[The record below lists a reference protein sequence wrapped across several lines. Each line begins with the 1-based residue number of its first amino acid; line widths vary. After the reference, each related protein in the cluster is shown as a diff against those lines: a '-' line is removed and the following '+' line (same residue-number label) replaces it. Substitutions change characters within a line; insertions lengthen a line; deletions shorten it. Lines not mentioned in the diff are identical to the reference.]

1 MGMTESIANDFAL
14 PAGLIG
20 RFAVVKLWPA
30 IKTAEDECI
39 ARLKIAA
46 SALGL
51 ECIEIHAD
59 GRLIDAPNTIVT
71 KKDVDF
77 VLHLHYDT
85 PKFYDVFSFVA
96 LWNPLHFYHE
106 WGYQRTSRNLL
117 THDDFVSCS
126 SRAADDQVARM
137 VRSEMTHLPPLFNLY
152 HSTADIVYPPSLG
165 DQKLFYIGINWE
177 AINGGKSRH
186 QDVLKRLDRTGLM
199 RIYGPTIFQNVKVW
213 SGYESYVKEIP
224 FDGVSMLQEI
234 SKAGIALVL
243 SSQAHKNSELM
254 SNRLFE
260 SVAAGALVICDEN
273 KFASRYF
280 GDSLLYIDSRCSV
293 EKIFEDIQA
302 HLAWAKANPEQALA
316 KIAKAQDIFKQK
328 FSLIRNIRDLYV
340 GLKERKAHLLERQGL
355 HSDRASMRV
364 GLYLLMPEY
373 SEDVLRSHVAS
384 VGAQEYSA
392 VAPMLVV
399 DKVAVGEH
407 RARIEQIL
415 TTSSVAIEVVEIDF
429 FDYGPIGAFVSDRK
443 VGAII
448 SELLN
453 DFPRGEAVV
462 FVAPNESLFSNHL
475 QVLAGSLMRNPDRN
489 CVATAAIMKNGDAAV
504 HNVHEHIE
512 FGYHDATAPL
522 GLGRFIFRRSG
533 LAADLGIALPYLH
546 LKPLAALVGEN
557 KIFQEIPSTVV
568 IDLERPFPTGT
579 WHQMQENELLGD
591 YAPGVFAV
599 YRGFIKDLPSLA
611 MRAPLQPATTPYSR
625 FSRRW
630 IIYQME
636 ALRQMGPTARLK
648 HFGIRV
654 VKKVAVGGPRNA
666 G

>member
-1 MGMTESIANDFAL
+1 MNESMTNDFIL
-14 PAGLIG
+14 PTGLVG

-46 SALGL
+46 TALGL
-51 ECIEIHAD
+51 ECVEIHAD
-59 GRLIDAPNTIVT
+59 GRLLDAPETVVS

-96 LWNPLHFYHE
+96 LWNPLQFYHE

-126 SRAADDQVARM
+126 SRAADDHVARM
-137 VRSEMTHLPPLFNLY
+137 VRNEMTHLPPLFNLY

-186 QDVLKRLDRTGLM
+186 QDVLKRLDQTGLM
-199 RIYGPTIFQNVKVW
+199 RIYGPTIFQDVQVW
-213 SGYESYVKEIP
+213 KGYKSYVREIP

-273 KFASRYF
+273 KFASRFF

-293 EKIFEDIQA
+293 EKIFEDIQS
-302 HLAWAKANPEQALA
+302 HLAWVKTNPEQALA
-316 KIAKAQDIFKQK
+316 KIAKAQEIIKQR
-328 FSLIRNIRDLYV
+328 FTLTRNVRDLYV
-340 GLKERKAHLLERQGL
+340 GLNDRKDALLRRQGL
-355 HSDRASMRV
+355 DASKPKIQV

-373 SEDVLRSHVAS
+373 SAEVLRSHIAS
-384 VGAQEYSA
+384 VCAQEYTALSPVLVIDG
-392 VAPMLVV
+392 VAAE
-399 DKVAVGEH
+399 KN
-407 RARIEQIL
+407 RAAIEQAL
-415 TTSSVAIEVVEIDF
+415 ATSSVPIEVLEINF
-429 FDYGPIGAFVSDRK
+429 FDYGPIGAFKSERK
-443 VGAII
+443 VGAVIAD
-448 SELLN
+448 LLAEA
-453 DFPRGEAVV
+453 PRGDAVI
-462 FVAPNESLFSNHL
+462 FVAPNEVLYSNHV

-489 CVATAAIMKNGDAAV
+489 CVATAAIMKKGDAPV
-504 HNVHEHIE
+504 HNVHEHLE
-512 FGYHDATAPL
+512 FGYHDVDAPI
-522 GLGRFIFRRSG
+522 GFGRLIFRVAG
-533 LAADLGIALPYLH
+533 LATDLALALPYLH

-557 KIFQEIPSTVV
+557 KIHQEIPSTIV
-568 IDLERPFPTGT
+568 IDLEAAYPKGN

-591 YAPGVFAV
+591 FAPSVFAV
-599 YRGFIKDLPSLA
+599 YRGFVRDLPSLA
-611 MRAPLQPATTPYSR
+611 PRAVLQPSTVPYSR

-630 IIYQME
+630 ILYQMG
-636 ALRQMGPTARLK
+636 ALRKMGPTAR
-648 HFGIRV
+648 IRHLGT
-654 VKKVAVGGPRNA
+654 KVARKLGTQRPRRSA
-666 G
+666 

>member
-1 MGMTESIANDFAL
+1 MGMNESIADDFNL
-14 PAGLIG
+14 PTGLIG

-46 SALGL
+46 LALGL
-51 ECIEIHAD
+51 ECVEIHAD
-59 GRLIDAPNTIVT
+59 GRLIETPTRTVT
-71 KKDVDF
+71 KNDVDF

-126 SRAADDQVARM
+126 SRAADDQVSRM
-137 VRSEMTHLPPLFNLY
+137 VRNEMTHLPPLFNLY

-213 SGYESYVKEIP
+213 NGYESYVKEIP

-243 SSQAHKNSELM
+243 SSAAHKSSELM

-260 SVAAGALVICDEN
+260 SIAAGALIICDEN
-273 KFASRYF
+273 KFASRFF

-293 EKIFEDIQA
+293 EKIFEDIQK
-302 HLAWAKANPEQALA
+302 HLAWAKENPEQALA
-316 KIAKAQDIFKQK
+316 KIAKAQEIFKQK
-328 FSLIRNIRDLYV
+328 FTLTRNVRDLYV
-340 GLKERKAHLLERQGL
+340 GLQERKAALLLRQGL
-355 HSDRASMRV
+355 HEGTDEIQV
-364 GLYLLMPEY
+364 GMYLLMPEY
-373 SEDVLRSHVAS
+373 SPEVLQTRIAS
-384 VGAQEYSA
+384 ICAQEYKAVSA
-392 VAPMLVV
+392 VLVV
-399 DKVAVGEH
+399 DKVAAKEN
-407 RARIEQIL
+407 R
-415 TTSSVAIEVVEIDF
+415 SEIDRALAKSPVQIELLEIDY

-448 SELLN
+448 ADLLESA
-453 DFPRGEAVV
+453 PRGDAVV
-462 FVAPNESLFSNHL
+462 FVAPNETLYSNHL

-489 CVATAAIMKNGDAAV
+489 CVATAAIMKNGDAPV
-504 HNVHEHIE
+504 HNVHEHLE
-512 FGYHDATAPL
+512 FGFHDPGAPL
-522 GLGRFIFRRSG
+522 GLGRFVFRLSG
-533 LAADLGIALPYLH
+533 LPNDLGIALPYLH
-546 LKPLAALVGEN
+546 LKPLAAVVGSN
-557 KIFQEIPSTVV
+557 KIFQEIPSTIV
-568 IDLERPFPTGT
+568 IDLEQPFPSGT

-591 YAPGVFAV
+591 YAPKVFTI
-599 YRGFIKDLPSLA
+599 YRGFIRDLPSLA
-611 MRAPLQPATTPYSR
+611 PRAPAQPATTPYSR

-630 IIYQME
+630 VLYQMD
-636 ALRQMGPTARLK
+636 ALRKVGPTARLK
-648 HFGIRV
+648 HLGTKV
-654 VKKVAVGGPRNA
+654 AKKVAPGRIV
-666 G
+666 